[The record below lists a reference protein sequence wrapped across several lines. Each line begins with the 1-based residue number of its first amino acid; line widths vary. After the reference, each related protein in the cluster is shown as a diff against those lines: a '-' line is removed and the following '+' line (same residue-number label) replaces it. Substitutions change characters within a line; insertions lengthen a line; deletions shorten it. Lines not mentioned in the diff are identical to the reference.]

1 MDRLKKWWVLSG
13 VEGVGPVKLKDWI
26 ESVGSL
32 ESAWNQAKRT
42 DPSFAIKARQ
52 RLGSLALTLSEEGF
66 WAMSWEDQAYPRPW
80 RELRDAPVV
89 VFGSGNQRAMNDRPF
104 AAVVGTRDCSQRAAE
119 LGFEVGRFLAGQ
131 DWGIVSGL
139 ARGVDAMAHRGA
151 CYAEGLTVACLG
163 SPLRPIYPR
172 EHRELASEI
181 VRRGGAL
188 ISEHAHAAE
197 VHRWHFAA
205 RNRLIVA
212 MAEALVMIQSP
223 VRGGALISAQLALDS
238 GVDCWVYRPD
248 DRKETGKRWAGNR
261 RILEEFPNMGWS
273 SIEELFSRLGQT
285 LRATIPN
292 QLEQGLPTDL
302 LPIWRWIVQ
311 KGGAQISDIA
321 QGCNMEPV
329 AISRKLFIMEL
340 KGLVQRIPGGWYV
353 PKDLG

>member
-1 MDRLKKWWVLSG
+1 
-13 VEGVGPVKLKDWI
+13 
-26 ESVGSL
+26 
-32 ESAWNQAKRT
+32 
-42 DPSFAIKARQ
+42 
-52 RLGSLALTLSEEGF
+52 
-66 WAMSWEDQAYPRPW
+66 MSWEDQAYPRPW

-131 DWGIVSGL
+131 DWGVVSGL

-172 EHRELASEI
+172 EHRELAGEI
-181 VRRGGAL
+181 IRRGGGAL
-188 ISEHAHAAE
+188 ISEHAHEAE

-223 VRGGALISAQLALDS
+223 ARGGALISAQLALDS

-261 RILEEFPNMGWS
+261 TILDEFPRHG
-273 SIEELFSRLGQT
+273 
-285 LRATIPN
+285 
-292 QLEQGLPTDL
+292 
-302 LPIWRWIVQ
+302 
-311 KGGAQISDIA
+311 
-321 QGCNMEPV
+321 
-329 AISRKLFIMEL
+329 MEL
-340 KGLVQRIPGGWYV
+340 DGRAFCPPWSDLAGRDSQSVGTRPADGSASNLAVDCPKRRRSNFRHSPRVQNGTGGHRSQALHHGTERTCAANSRRLVRPARLRIREGPAIHERHRFRQRLRHRLEVHHRPHASSGASLETISGTRVTPRTV
-353 PKDLG
+353 MPF